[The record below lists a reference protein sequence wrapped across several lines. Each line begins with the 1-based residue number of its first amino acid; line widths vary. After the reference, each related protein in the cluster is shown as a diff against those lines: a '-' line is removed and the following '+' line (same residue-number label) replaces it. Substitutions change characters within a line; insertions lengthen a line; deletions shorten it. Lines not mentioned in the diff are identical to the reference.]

1 MRSTSGGS
9 SLPPRALTS
18 TTPALLTLFSGLNLG
33 PGTYFLTLT
42 SPVSGISVG
51 GRWEVDFPPLI
62 TTDSSVN
69 NGNDHDAAVVADYA
83 PASMFSA
90 LDTSRLGSLE
100 FTVTLK
106 FVIR

>member
-1 MRSTSGGS
+1 M
-9 SLPPRALTS
+9 
-18 TTPALLTLFSGLNLG
+18 
-33 PGTYFLTLT
+33 
-42 SPVSGISVG
+42 
-51 GRWEVDFPPLI
+51 DFPLLI
-62 TTDSSVN
+62 TTDSSVT
-69 NGNDHDAAVVADYA
+69 NGNDYDAAVVAAYA